1 MENNPAPTGRNLINK
16 ATFRRNFRNKHKNQT
31 YLCYEVEVWKDGKW
45 TKVKKYQGFRRKLTY
60 KEPRHKESCWLV
72 DNNGR
77 RRGPYAELSFLDLFQ
92 SWNLDR
98 GRQYRLTWYM
108 SWSPYPDCA
117 QKLVEFLGENSHVT
131 LRIFAADIH
140 SLCSGYEDGLR
151 KLRDARAQLA
161 IMTRDELQY
170 CWVTFVDN
178 QGQPFRPW
186 PNLVEHIKTKKQE
199 LKDILGNQGN

>member
-1 MENNPAPTGRNLINK
+1 MDQSEEVPGLSA
-16 ATFRRNFRNKHKNQT
+16 QT
-31 YLCYEVEVWKDGKW
+31 DQWKKSP
-45 TKVKKYQGFRRKLTY
+45 QTY

-199 LKDILGNQGN
+199 LKDILGSESSGE

>member
-117 QKLVEFLGENSHVT
+117 QKLVEFL
-131 LRIFAADIH
+131 
-140 SLCSGYEDGLR
+140 
-151 KLRDARAQLA
+151 
-161 IMTRDELQY
+161 ELQY

-199 LKDILGNQGN
+199 LKDILGGN